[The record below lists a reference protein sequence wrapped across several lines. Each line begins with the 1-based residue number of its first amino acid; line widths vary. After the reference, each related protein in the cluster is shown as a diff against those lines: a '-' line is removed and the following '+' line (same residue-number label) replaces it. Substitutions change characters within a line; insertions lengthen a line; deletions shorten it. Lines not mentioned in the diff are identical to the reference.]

1 MKRREETR
9 TGPRHLAACLVVL
22 LLLAGLAGCAGKGDE
37 HLKPLQDTPLPEPDY
52 GPLQQELSQY
62 IQGQGGRI
70 GVYFRDVRSG
80 ASFGINEREPITAA
94 SSIKAPIVLYLL
106 QQVADGKL
114 HLEDTVA
121 YQADTDYSSGAGV
134 IQFFTH
140 DGARYSLGV
149 LANLAISVS
158 DNIAW
163 KMLLRHLGKDNIAAY
178 FRSLGGETVY
188 PDGANISTA
197 RDLGIYL
204 QALLDFAGAHPDLG
218 ESLLQHMSHT
228 IFDEE
233 GIPPGVPD
241 NVQVAHKVGTVT
253 GVANDIGIVFL
264 ADRPYILCVMT
275 DGVGQSIDDGFAA
288 IEEISRLVYQF
299 QKEKVLGG

>member
-1 MKRREETR
+1 MKGRGKRGL
-9 TGPRHLAACLVVL
+9 GPGQLAACLVL
-22 LLLAGLAGCAGKGDE
+22 LLILIGLGGCPGKGDE
-37 HLKPLQDTPLPEPDY
+37 ELKPLQDAPLPEPDY
-52 GPLQQELSQY
+52 GPLQQELAQY

-80 ASFGINEREPITAA
+80 ASFGINERESITAA

-114 HLEDTVA
+114 QLEDTVV
-121 YQADTDYSSGAGV
+121 YQAATDYSDGAGV
-134 IQFFTH
+134 IQFFTQ

-163 KMLLRHLGKDNIAAY
+163 KMLLRHLGKENIAAY

-188 PDGANISTA
+188 PGGANISTA

-204 QALLDFAGAHPDLG
+204 QALLDFAAAHPDLG
-218 ESLLQHMSHT
+218 GRLLDHMSHT

-233 GIPPGVPD
+233 GIPPGVPAH
-241 NVQVAHKVGTVT
+241 VQVAHKVGTVT

-264 ADRPYILCVMT
+264 ANRPYILCVMT
-275 DGVGQSIDDGFAA
+275 DGVGQSVDEGFAV
-288 IEEISRLVYQF
+288 ITEISRRVYQF
-299 QKEKVLGG
+299 QREKVLGG

>member
-1 MKRREETR
+1 MKGREKR
-9 TGPRHLAACLVVL
+9 GGRPGHLAFCLVL
-22 LLLAGLAGCAGKGDE
+22 LLVMAGLAGCPNGEEPLK
-37 HLKPLQDTPLPEPDY
+37 KPLPAAPLPEPDY
-52 GPLQQELSQY
+52 GPLRQELSQY

-70 GVYFRDVRSG
+70 GVYFCDIRSG

-114 HLEDTVA
+114 SLEDMVV
-121 YQADTDYSSGAGV
+121 YQAATDYSDGAGV
-134 IQFFTH
+134 IQFFTQ
-140 DGARYSLGV
+140 DGTRYSLGV

-163 KMLLRHLGKDNIAAY
+163 KMLLRHLGKENIAAY

-188 PDGANISTA
+188 PGGANVSTA

-204 QALLDFAGAHPDLG
+204 QAILDFAAAHPDLG
-218 ESLLQHMSHT
+218 NSLLAHMSHT

-241 NVQVAHKVGTVT
+241 HVQVAHKVGTVT

-275 DGVGQSIDDGFAA
+275 EGVGQSVDDGFAVIA
-288 IEEISRLVYQF
+288 EISRRVYRF
-299 QKEKVLGG
+299 QVEKVLGG